1 MKIAIIGYGQ
11 MGKLIEKLAPD
22 FGLEVVCVIDPILNT
37 EITEKNIIDAD
48 VCIDFSLPNSILSNT
63 KKIAKLRKNLVIGTT
78 GWQEHFYEIEQLSKN
93 HEIGIIY
100 ASNFSI
106 GMNTF
111 FLIVEN
117 AAKLM
122 NQLPQYDAFGYEMHH
137 NKKQDSPSG
146 TAKTLAD
153 IIIANLDK
161 KTSQQFE
168 KLDRKIA
175 PEEFHFA
182 SIRSGNIPG
191 THTIGFD
198 SMADTIELKH
208 TARNREGFAQGAIQ
222 AAKWINGK
230 TGIYNFQEIFYEIL
244 MDKI

>member
-11 MGKLIEKLAPD
+11 MGKLIEKIAPD
-22 FGLEVVCVIDPILNT
+22 FGLEVVSKIDPILEN
-37 EITEKNIIDAD
+37 EITEESIKDAE
-48 VCIDFSLPNSILSNT
+48 VCIDFSLPNSVLPNAR
-63 KKIAKLRKNLVIGTT
+63 KIANLRKNLVIGTT
-78 GWQEHFYEIEQLSKN
+78 GWQEHFAEIEQLSKKFG
-93 HEIGIIY
+93 IGIIY
-100 ASNFSI
+100 GSNFSI

-153 IIIANLDK
+153 IVINNLDR
-161 KTSQQFE
+161 KTIRQYE
-168 KLDRKIA
+168 KLDRKIN
-175 PEEFHFA
+175 PEEFHFP
-182 SIRSGNIPG
+182 SIRCGNIPG

-222 AAKWINGK
+222 AAKWINDKKGMF
-230 TGIYNFQEIFYEIL
+230 NFQKIFYEIL
-244 MDKI
+244 MDKK